1 MLCKVTFKR
10 LERVTF
16 LGKRIFPG
24 MLNGVFPCRGIQ
36 VNAGPEASSTIQQK

>member
-1 MLCKVTFKR
+1 MLCEVTLKR
-10 LERVTF
+10 LERVAF

-36 VNAGPEASSTIQQK
+36 VNTGPEASSTIQQK

>member
-1 MLCKVTFKR
+1 MLCEVTFKR

-24 MLNGVFPCRGIQ
+24 MLNGIFPGRGIQ